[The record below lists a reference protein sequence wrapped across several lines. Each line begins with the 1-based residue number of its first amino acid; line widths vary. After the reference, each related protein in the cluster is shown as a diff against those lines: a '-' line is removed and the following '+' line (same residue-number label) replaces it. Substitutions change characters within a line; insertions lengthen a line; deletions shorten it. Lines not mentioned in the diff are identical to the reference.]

1 MGSFSFQP
9 SVTVPDIR
17 SEKGQIRFIVILVQ
31 LVISGIQTVY
41 FKGLRTL
48 PSDTFFW
55 VRFIRFRYKNKAVD
69 QSN

>member
-1 MGSFSFQP
+1 MGLFSFQP

-48 PSDTFFW
+48 LSDTFFW